1 MFSKF
6 GEDGVMNL
14 DKYGP
19 WALIVGGS
27 EGIGAAFARK
37 LAAKHFNIVL
47 VARKEQPLVELA
59 TELRATGIEVRT
71 LSADLSR
78 PDALKQVR
86 ELTDDIL
93 IGYLIYV
100 AGANSIRG
108 NIVELEPEVY
118 RAVVAVNV
126 LGPVEFV
133 HHYGS
138 LMKDRGRG
146 GIILTGSSSNYIGS
160 PTLGPYTASKA
171 FSRIF
176 SEALWAECK
185 PMGIDVLHLVVN
197 FTATPAMERL
207 GFDTSTAQSPGEVA
221 QEALDN
227 MEMGPLLILGGQKA
241 LDVAI
246 QRSGLINRGALVLSV
261 ATPNRKNI
269 PRKGPE

>member
-1 MFSKF
+1 MDL
-6 GEDGVMNL
+6 E
-14 DKYGP
+14 KYGP

-37 LAAKHFNIVL
+37 LAAKKFNIAL
-47 VARKEQPLVELA
+47 VARKEQPLAELT
-59 TELRATGIEVRT
+59 TELRATGVEVRT

-78 PDALKQVR
+78 ADALEKVR
-86 ELTDDIL
+86 TITDDIV

-100 AGANSIRG
+100 AGANSVRG
-108 NIVELEPEVY
+108 NLVELDPEVY
-118 RAVVAVNV
+118 RAVIAVNV

-138 LMKDRGRG
+138 RMKDRGRG
-146 GIILTGSSSNYIGS
+146 GIILAGSSSNYIGS
-160 PTLGPYTASKA
+160 ATLGPYTASKA

-185 PMGIDVLHLVVN
+185 PMGIAVLHMVVN
-197 FTATPAMERL
+197 FTATPAMQRL
-207 GFDTSTAQSPGEVA
+207 GLDTSTAQSPSEVA

-227 MEMGPLLILGGQKA
+227 MENGPLLILGGKKA

-246 QRSGLINRGALVLSV
+246 LRSGLINRGALIASA
-261 ATPNRKNI
+261 ATPNRKDI
-269 PRKGPE
+269 PHKAT

>member
-1 MFSKF
+1 
-6 GEDGVMNL
+6 MNL
-14 DKYGP
+14 EKYGP

-37 LAAKHFNIVL
+37 LAANQFNIAL
-47 VARKEQPLVELA
+47 VARKEQPLADLA
-59 TELRATGIEVRT
+59 TELRLTGVGVRI

-78 PDALKQVR
+78 ADVLEKVR
-86 ELTDDIL
+86 TITDDIVV
-93 IGYLIYV
+93 GFLIYV
-100 AGANSIRG
+100 AGANSVRG
-108 NIVELEPEVY
+108 NVVELEPEVY
-118 RAVVAVNV
+118 RTVIAVNV

-133 HHYGS
+133 RHYGS
-138 LMKDRGRG
+138 QMKDRGRG
-146 GIILTGSSSNYIGS
+146 AIILTGSSSNYIGS
-160 PTLGPYTASKA
+160 ATLGPYTASKA

-185 PMGIDVLHLVVN
+185 PMGIDVLHMVVN

-207 GFDTSTAQSPGEVA
+207 GLDTSSAQSSSEVA

-227 MEMGPLLILGGQKA
+227 IENGPLLILGGKQA

-246 QRSGLINRGALVLSV
+246 QRSGLINRGALIASV

-269 PRKGPE
+269 PHKAT